1 MTFALGQLDQWL
13 LALTNDKNVGKTSGE
28 LLALVVFDVDN
39 LVRTGVVFNVHE
51 CADTTDVVSALD
63 EDSGSIFEFN
73 NAVDLAS
80 LKVKLNAFKKV
91 LNIIFI

>member
-1 MTFALGQLDQWL
+1 
-13 LALTNDKNVGKTSGE
+13 
-28 LLALVVFDVDN
+28 
-39 LVRTGVVFNVHE
+39 VHE